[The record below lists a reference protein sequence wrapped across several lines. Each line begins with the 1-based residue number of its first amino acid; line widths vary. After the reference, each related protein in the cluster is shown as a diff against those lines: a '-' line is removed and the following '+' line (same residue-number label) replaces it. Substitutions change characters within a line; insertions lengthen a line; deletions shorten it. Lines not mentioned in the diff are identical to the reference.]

1 MKPKILI
8 ILSSF
13 IALII
18 AFLIIIANPQWY
30 YFKDKLEYK
39 NFLVYYDKSLPNK
52 TIAILEQV
60 ETLITKSPF
69 YRPNLKFKIFL
80 KSDFKIYNLLPF
92 QFMPIGYGRS
102 VQFLSNNIYISK
114 ADIETNSSHNG
125 LGHTRLL
132 SSVLAHEVV
141 HVLIEKQFGY
151 FFSRLRPYFKKY
163 EFSQMGLLWKEEGYA
178 EYIAGRDATIKTF
191 EEGIAILGNKK
202 KSEYN
207 KYLIEYFKCWVAIK
221 YLLEVEKIEANRIF
235 QEELILDDVISKAIK
250 YYDN

>member
-141 HVLIEKQFGY
+141 HVLIEKQRGY

-163 EFSQMGLLWKEEGYA
+163 EFSQMGFLWKEEGYA